1 MKREELARE
10 LDQLLE
16 APRFRDYSP
25 NGLQVEGRSEVR
37 RVVTGVTASLA
48 LIEAAIACQADTLVV
63 HHGWFW
69 KGEDGRVTG
78 FRHARMKALLQADIN
93 LFAYHLPLDAHPE
106 LGNNAGLARALGAT
120 PLGRFGE
127 QDIGWHGELA
137 ASCTAEVLAAQLAGA
152 LGRAPQVLA
161 APTRTIRKLAW
172 CSGGAQGYFEQA
184 IALGVDAFVSG
195 EVSEQTFHLAQECG
209 VAYFAAG
216 HHATEKAGPQAL
228 AEYLRGR
235 GLEAEFVDCPNPV

>member
-25 NGLQVEGRSEVR
+25 NGLQVEGRSEIR

-48 LIEAAIACQADTLVV
+48 LIEAAIARQADAIVV

-69 KGEDGRVTG
+69 KSEDGRVTG
-78 FRHARMKALLQADIN
+78 FRHQRMKALLQADIN
-93 LFAYHLPLDAHPE
+93 LFRYHLPLDAHPE

-120 PLGRFGE
+120 PQGRFGE
-127 QDIGWHGELA
+127 QDIGWHGELPLA
-137 ASCTAEVLAAQLAGA
+137 CTAGLLAERLTQA
-152 LGRAPQVLA
+152 LGREPQVFA
-161 APTRTIRKLAW
+161 APGQSLRRLAW

-184 IALGVDAFVSG
+184 IALGVDAFISG

-228 AEYLRGR
+228 AGYLRGL
-235 GLEAEFVDCPNPV
+235 GLEADFVDCPNPV